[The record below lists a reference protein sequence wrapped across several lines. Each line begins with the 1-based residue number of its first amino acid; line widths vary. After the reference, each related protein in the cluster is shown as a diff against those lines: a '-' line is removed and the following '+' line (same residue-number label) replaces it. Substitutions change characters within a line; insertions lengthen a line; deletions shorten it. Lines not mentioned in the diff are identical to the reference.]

1 MPAPRFLPFLFLFA
15 ACQNAPE
22 PPPVEVQPTTPE
34 EVAVQLISEGRLEEA
49 HELLSTEL
57 ADAQLDLAE
66 DRLAAG
72 DTRGAR
78 ESLLAALELVDPNAR
93 SERLRTEIEALLF
106 TRAVAEGRELLTT
119 GDPRDA
125 MLPLDDAVQ
134 ISPADP
140 ELRFLR
146 GCATLQIGIEN
157 GDVFLFQDALENFRR
172 AARSGAQPAA
182 WYGAALAE
190 LQLYG
195 DDNDPA
201 RIARALASVRR
212 GDSARTE
219 SGTDEDLLY
228 ERPERTACKISM
240 WASSLAGSGQLVDED
255 PSALRAEWL
264 VHASALIGLTPED
277 PWAWNQAALAYEWDG
292 QLSEARDAARRGVAH
307 TPEDATLHATLV
319 RTARAVGGDA
329 ALLEVYAGLV
339 AEFPE
344 SPSCQWNHGLAAFE
358 SGVVGLE
365 AGPSDQA
372 LLFDT
377 AERAFRTAR
386 RLDPSL
392 ETEALGYEVVARDG
406 LGWSHFHAGRLDAAR
421 DAFLSMEDLIEGGL
435 RWRLED
441 RMLSGM
447 RGLEFVVFGYSQR
460 WADES
465 LDAEERFRSLEKAA
479 NLSSTLHE
487 YAPENGSLANN
498 AGFFHRDAGVAQ
510 NDAAKSLIA
519 RVTAEGGPTGP
530 GRDRELQRA
539 RELVRRA
546 EEHMQ
551 ASYRAYLEAARL
563 MPHDGRTVNDCA
575 LVQVYYLREDP
586 DAADRMLQDAVD
598 AAKLQLEAEDLTP
611 EQVYE
616 FKNALGDAYQNQ
628 GYLWL
633 SIRKKPIEAKHYL
646 LKALEVGPDPRPF
659 VESQLLPHCE
669 LLLRDELSDAQLET
683 IYGWPVTVPD

>member
-1 MPAPRFLPFLFLFA
+1 MPAPRSLLLLFLLA
-15 ACQNAPE
+15 ACQNSPE

-34 EVAVQLISEGRLEEA
+34 QVAVQLISEGRLAEA
-49 HELLSTEL
+49 HELLSVEL
-57 ADAQLDLAE
+57 ADAQLDQAQA
-66 DRLAAG
+66 RLAAG
-72 DTRGAR
+72 DVRGAR
-78 ESLLAALELVDPNAR
+78 ESLIAALELIDPNTR
-93 SERLRTEIEALLF
+93 SEQLRTEIETRLF
-106 TRAVAEGRELLTT
+106 SRAVAEGRELLTN

-125 MLPLDDAVQ
+125 MLPLDDAVR

-146 GCATLQIGIEN
+146 GCATLRIGIDN
-157 GDVFLFQDALENFRR
+157 GDVFMFQDALDNFQR
-172 AARSGAQPAA
+172 AARSGSQPAA

-190 LQLYG
+190 FQLYG
-195 DDNDPA
+195 DDGNAA
-201 RIARALASVRR
+201 RIARALAAVRR
-212 GDSARTE
+212 GDSAR
-219 SGTDEDLLY
+219 GAGNADEALLP
-228 ERPERTACKISM
+228 EQPERTACKISM
-240 WASSLAGSGQLVDED
+240 WASSLAANGQLVDED
-255 PSALRAEWL
+255 ASALRAEWL
-264 VHASALIGLTPED
+264 AHASELIGLTPED

-292 QLSEARDAARRGVAH
+292 KLSEARDAARRGVAH
-307 TPEDATLHATLV
+307 APEDAGLHETLV
-319 RTARAVGGDA
+319 RTARAAGGDA
-329 ALLEVYAGLV
+329 DLLEVYAGLV

-358 SGVVGLE
+358 AGVAGLE
-365 AGPSDQA
+365 AEPSDQA

-386 RLDPSL
+386 RLDPAL

-406 LGWSHFHAGRLDAAR
+406 LGWSHLHASRLDAAR

-435 RWRLED
+435 HWRIEG
-441 RMLSGM
+441 RMPSGM

-460 WADES
+460 WADEA
-465 LDAEERFRSLEKAA
+465 LDTEERFRSLERAA

-487 YAPENGSLANN
+487 YAPENGGLANN

-519 RVTAEGGPTGP
+519 RVTGEGGPTGP
-530 GRDRELQRA
+530 GRERELQRA

-546 EEHMQ
+546 QEHMQ

-575 LVQVYYLREDP
+575 LVQVYYLRDDP

-598 AAKLQLEAEDLTP
+598 AAKLQLEAEGLTP
-611 EQVYE
+611 EQIYE
-616 FKNALGDAYQNQ
+616 IKNALGDAYQNL

-633 SIRKKPIEAKHYL
+633 SIRKKPIEAKGYL
-646 LKALEVGPDPRPF
+646 EKSLEIGPDPRPF
-659 VESQLLPHCE
+659 VETQLLPHCE
-669 LLLRDELSDAQLET
+669 LLLRDQLSDEQIEAA
-683 IYGWPVTVPD
+683 YGWPVTVPD